1 MYVSSSVLLV
11 LSLVSPVSGVP
22 KVTANCRK
30 CAIMMSRPFR
40 ECADKCSKAAAKV
53 QLKLTGVDQEPGSLI
68 KETCKANCGNE
79 IDACISLGYCTGT
92 TCDPSEWQLTGTIE
106 SPNKDKSIGQFQN
119 AISKSAIATF
129 DYNYGCTGNSPGV
142 DCLGRVIVS
151 EKNGNDNWVTSEEYV
166 GEEKGENFGR
176 YLAMSDDGSVLV
188 IGGYKKWSIK
198 GRKDGRNFGS
208 EYDCDIIP
216 SNPSAN
222 DVHTVAV
229 SRNGKYIVLGRSSA
243 LHTND
248 LEVLEYKGDGTIS
261 NCSLWAQKGSVYT
274 GGKYDFGY
282 VSIANDGEHI
292 MYGNHDYR
300 IGPNNDGAYM
310 LIHNAG
316 IAGSKGSWRKAS
328 NHIPGNGGMQF
339 QNAVEISEDASV
351 VAVGFSLFEIN
362 GQNAGRVGVWKFNAA
377 LETFEQIGQY
387 LVGVNGSQTGN
398 WLSLNKDGEV
408 LTVSG
413 PVSGPGYTPSTN
425 GIAGVYKKN
434 KTSGNYELLK
444 NQLSGENHGDA
455 FGQAV
460 RLSKDGRKMVCGA
473 GGHDYPFNDGGK
485 IYVYELCGWR
495 R

>member
-11 LSLVSPVSGVP
+11 LSLVSPVSGIP
-22 KVTANCRK
+22 KGTANCKK

-40 ECADKCSKAAAKV
+40 KCADKCSKAAAK
-53 QLKLTGVDQEPGSLI
+53 LPGASQKPPSLI
-68 KETCKANCGNE
+68 QETCKANCGNE

-92 TCDPSEWQLTGTIE
+92 TCDPSELDWQLTGTIA
-106 SPNKDKSIGQFQN
+106 SPNKDSGIGGLQI
-119 AISKSAIATF
+119 ATSKKAIATF
-129 DYNYGCTGNSPGV
+129 DYNYGCTGNSPGL

-151 EKNGNDNWVTSEEYV
+151 EKNGNDTWVTTETYV
-166 GEEKGENFGR
+166 GEDKGENFGR

-188 IGGYKKWSIK
+188 IGGGKKWSIK
-198 GRKDGRNFGS
+198 GRKNRRNSGS

-216 SNPSAN
+216 SNPKAN

-248 LEVLEYKGDGTIS
+248 LEVLEYKGNGTIS
-261 NCSLWAQKGSVYT
+261 TCSLWAQKGSVYT
-274 GGKYDFGY
+274 GGTYDFGY

-292 MYGNHDYR
+292 MYGNHDSR

-339 QNAVEISEDASV
+339 QNAVEISDDASV
-351 VAVGFSLFEIN
+351 VAVGFSFF
-362 GQNAGRVGVWKFNAA
+362 GQYSGRVGVWKFNAA

-387 LVGVNGSQTGN
+387 LVGINGSQTGN
-398 WLSLNKDGEV
+398 WLSLNKDGKV

-413 PVSGPGYTPSTN
+413 PVSGPGYTPSKN

-434 KTSGNYELLK
+434 ETSGNYELFK
-444 NQLSGENHGDA
+444 NQLSGENYGDG
-455 FGQAV
+455 FGMAV
-460 RLSKDGRKMVCGA
+460 SLSKDGRKMVCGA
-473 GGHDYPFNDGGK
+473 TGHDYPFNDGGK

-495 R
+495 K